1 MRILRFI
8 SMLIAIVLLGATTSF
23 AQNTLNIHQKSGGVV
38 SYGFS
43 EKPVVTYAGE
53 YMHVETVSVSI
64 DYPVS
69 NVQKLTFKDSESS
82 IGELRVEE
90 ESSDLLIYNLKGQL
104 VKKAESEDG
113 ISQLDIQ
120 ELPAGIYVVKNGKTT
135 FKIVKK

>member
-1 MRILRFI
+1 MRTKTLLLSIMSLFFG
-8 SMLIAIVLLGATTSF
+8 IATCL

-43 EKPVVTYAGE
+43 EKPVVTYTRE

-90 ESSDLLIYNLKGQL
+90 ESLDLLIYNLKGQL

-120 ELPAGIYVVKNGKTT
+120 ELPAGIYLVKNGKTT

>member
-1 MRILRFI
+1 MKKIL
-8 SMLIAIVLLGATTSF
+8 VLMVLSLVLSVATSF

-64 DYPVS
+64 DYPVTD
-69 NVQKLTFKDSESS
+69 VQKLTFEDRESS

-90 ESSDLLIYNLKGQL
+90 KSSDLLIYNLKGQL